1 MFNILPC
8 NHNNHALFNI
18 TGSMMTVLNDINSFF
33 SLSPKRSAKLAE
45 VIGDR
50 SEKKTL
56 CSLSGTR
63 WVERCVEYVII
74 IFGKITKAGW
84 LKCGFS
90 PPDRELITVPDTI
103 ILLCLVYIVQT
114 VGSLLYFLSCRYK
127 ALESMWEL
135 LPYVVETLDEMRTDE
150 NFRSDRDD
158 ALRHVNSITFT
169 FVYTLSVSDQVLS
182 CTKDLCTKL
191 QGMAVYLSHI
201 FR

>member
-1 MFNILPC
+1 M
-8 NHNNHALFNI
+8 
-18 TGSMMTVLNDINSFF
+18 
-33 SLSPKRSAKLAE
+33 
-45 VIGDR
+45 
-50 SEKKTL
+50 
-56 CSLSGTR
+56 
-63 WVERCVEYVII
+63 
-74 IFGKITKAGW
+74 
-84 LKCGFS
+84 
-90 PPDRELITVPDTI
+90 ITVPDTI